1 MIFQCKYVYQH
12 HNFYGYEEF
21 KARFGL
27 EKRDNGVAVRKNRIL
42 LGHLKNPALLKYCRE
57 HNDYTL
63 LHIYDMADLQKRVV
77 EAVIGSGK
85 NDEKLPY
92 EVELIGKTYHSA
104 QYRTDEAKGLC
115 EDLDKSSVRY
125 VNIERN
131 RVFKMRA
138 GKFMRELILETG
150 IGKLLSPCVVN
161 WIAGDVF
168 TQQWCTYTHGK
179 SPDMELHVNNDF
191 GKIYDSNYCKGSFG
205 SCMVDENR
213 TSFYHDSVKAK
224 AAYITD
230 KTGLIVARAILFT
243 DVTDQDG
250 KKWRLLER
258 QYSSEG
264 DDVLKRL
271 LVDKLIQEDYI
282 DGYKVIGA
290 SCHDANSFVDVCGNS
305 LSDRKFEID
314 CELELE
320 DTLSYQD
327 SFKWY
332 SYNQNKAYNYENS
345 GTSYNLDTTDLNLYG
360 DDDEDDGEWDAYH
373 QYYCDDTRLC
383 YRNGIEIWVDSDN
396 LDDFVW
402 IESKNEYHHE
412 NDCVCCDNCG
422 ENLLKDN
429 AEYSEVTEEH
439 YCCKEC
445 MEKAENEFKRKNWY
459 YSEYD
464 EAWYENLDD
473 ITRINIWNDSEGVYE
488 EKSIGIDTLDSLIGN
503 EDVWKFGE
511 DVFDTVN
518 PSTNLPYGY
527 KLKKEM
533 NHEYTIIEEA
543 V

>member
-1 MIFQCKYVYQH
+1 MLYY
-12 HNFYGYEEF
+12 NFYGYEEF

-27 EKRDNGVAVRKNRIL
+27 EKRENGVAVRKNRIL
-42 LGHLKNPALLKYCRE
+42 LAHLKNPVLLKYCRE
-57 HNDYTL
+57 HDDYTL
-63 LHIYDMADLQKRVV
+63 LHIYDMAALQKKVV
-77 EAVIGSGK
+77 EAVLKSGED
-85 NDEKLPY
+85 DEKLPY
-92 EVELIGKTYHSA
+92 EVELIGRTYHSA
-104 QYRTDEAKGLC
+104 KYQTDEAKGLC

-150 IGKLLSPCVVN
+150 IGKLISPCVVN

-168 TQQWCTYTHGK
+168 TQQWCTYTHGYT
-179 SPDMELHVNNDF
+179 PDIELHVNDDF
-191 GKIYDSNYCKGSFG
+191 RSIYDSDCCKGDFG
-205 SCMVDENR
+205 SCMVDRER
-213 TSFYHDSVKAK
+213 TSFYRDSVKAK
-224 AAYITD
+224 AAYIID

-332 SYNQNKAYNYENS
+332 SYSRNKAYNYENS

-360 DDDEDDGEWDAYH
+360 DDNEDDGEWDSYH

-383 YRNGIEIWVDSDN
+383 YRNGIEIRVDSDN

-402 IESKNEYHHE
+402 IESTQEYHHE
-412 NDCVCCDNCG
+412 NDCVCCDECG
-422 ENLLKDN
+422 TDILEDD
-429 AEYSEVTEEH
+429 AMYSEVTEEY
-439 YCCKEC
+439 YCCKKC
-445 MEKAENEFKRKNWY
+445 MEKAEDEFKRKNWY

-464 EAWYENLDD
+464 EAWYESLGD
-473 ITRINIWNDSEGVYE
+473 ITCIHIWNESEGIYE
-488 EKSIGIDTLDSLIGN
+488 EKSISIDTLDGLIEN
-503 EDVWKFGE
+503 EDVWGFGE
-511 DVFDTVN
+511 DVFDKVN

-533 NHEYTIIEEA
+533 NHEYAIVEEA

>member
-1 MIFQCKYVYQH
+1 MLYY
-12 HNFYGYEEF
+12 NFYGYNGF
-21 KARFGL
+21 KALFGL
-27 EKRDNGVAVRKNRIL
+27 EKRDNDVAVRKNKIL
-42 LGHLKNPALLKYCRE
+42 LGHLKNPALLGYCRE

-63 LHIYDMADLQKRVV
+63 LHIYNMADLQKKVM
-77 EAVIGSGK
+77 EAIIKSGE

-92 EVELIGKTYHSA
+92 EVELIGKTYHSSKY
-104 QYRTDEAKGLC
+104 QTDEAKGLC

-125 VNIERN
+125 INVERN
-131 RVFKMRA
+131 RIFKMRS
-138 GKFMRELILETG
+138 GKFMRELILETE
-150 IGKLLSPCVVN
+150 IGKLLSPSVVN
-161 WIAGDVF
+161 WISGDVF
-168 TQQWCTYTHGK
+168 TQQWNTYTHGK
-179 SPDMELHVNNDF
+179 SSDIELHVNNDF
-191 GKIYDSNYCKGSFG
+191 RRIYSSSYCKGNFS
-205 SCMVDENR
+205 SCMVNENR

-258 QYSSEG
+258 QYSSES

-290 SCHDANSFVDVCGNS
+290 SCHQANSFVDIYGNS

-332 SYNQNKAYNYENS
+332 SYNLDKAYNYENS
-345 GTSYNLDTTDLNLYG
+345 NFSYNLDTTDLNLYG
-360 DDDEDDGEWDAYH
+360 DTDDNEEEDDGEWDSYH
-373 QYYCDDTRLC
+373 QYYCNDIRLC
-383 YRNGIEIWVDSDN
+383 YRNGREIWVDSEN

-402 IESKNEYHHE
+402 IESKREYHHE
-412 NDCVCCDNCG
+412 ENCICCDGCQTYI
-422 ENLLKDN
+422 LVDD
-429 AEYSEVTEEH
+429 AIYSEVTEEY
-439 YCCKEC
+439 YCYGEC
-445 MEKAENEFKRKNWY
+445 MEKAEYEFKRKNWY

-464 EAWYENLDD
+464 NEWYENLDD
-473 ITRINIWNDSEGVYE
+473 ITSIHIWNESAGTYE
-488 EKSIGIDTLDSLIGN
+488 EKSICTDTLDKLIEN
-503 EDVWKFGE
+503 EDVWQFDE
-511 DVFDTVN
+511 DVFDKVN

-527 KLKKEM
+527 KLKKEI
-533 NHEYTIIEEA
+533 NHEYAIIEKA

>member
-1 MIFQCKYVYQH
+1 MLYY
-12 HNFYGYEEF
+12 NFYGYEEF

-27 EKRDNGVAVRKNRIL
+27 EKRDNGTVARKNRIL

-63 LHIYDMADLQKRVV
+63 LHIYDMAALQKKVF
-77 EAVIGSGK
+77 EAVLKSGE

-92 EVELIGKTYHSA
+92 RVELIGKTYYSSRY
-104 QYRTDEAKGLC
+104 QTDESKGVY

-131 RVFKMRA
+131 RIFKMRA
-138 GKFMRELILETG
+138 GKFMRELILETE
-150 IGKLLSPCVVN
+150 IGKLLSPSVVN
-161 WIAGDVF
+161 WIAGDIF
-168 TQQWCTYTHGK
+168 TQQWCTYTYGYT
-179 SPDMELHVNNDF
+179 PEIELHVNDDF
-191 GKIYDSNYCKGSFG
+191 RSIYDSDCCKGNFG
-205 SCMVDENR
+205 SCMVDKDR
-213 TSFYHDSVKAK
+213 TSFYHDAVKAK

-230 KTGLIVARAILFT
+230 KTGLIVARAVLFT

-258 QYSSEG
+258 QYSSGG
-264 DDVLKRL
+264 DDILKRL
-271 LVDKLIQEDYI
+271 LVDKLIQEKHI
-282 DGYKVIGA
+282 DGYKIVGA
-290 SCHDANSFVDVCGNS
+290 SCHEANAFVDTEGNS
-305 LSDRKFEID
+305 LSDRMFEID
-314 CELELE
+314 CELDEE

-332 SYNQNKAYNYENS
+332 SYSRNKAYNYGNS
-345 GTSYNLDTTDLNLYG
+345 NSSYNLDTTDLNLYG
-360 DDDEDDGEWDAYH
+360 DTDDEEEGGEWDAYH

-383 YRNGIEIWVDSDN
+383 YRNGREIWVDSDN

-412 NDCVCCDNCG
+412 EDCICCDDCRTHV
-422 ENLLKDN
+422 LLDD
-429 AEYSEVTEEH
+429 AMYSEVTEEY

-445 MEKAENEFKRKNWY
+445 MEKAENEFKRKNWH

-464 EAWYENLDD
+464 DEWYESLDD
-473 ITRINIWNDSEGVYE
+473 ITRINIWNETEGIYE
-488 EKSIGIDTLDSLIGN
+488 EKSICTDTLDNLIEN
-503 EDVWKFGE
+503 EDVWEFGE

-518 PSTNLPYGY
+518 PSSNLPYGY
-527 KLKKEM
+527 KLKKET
-533 NHEYTIIEEA
+533 NHEYAIVEEA

>member
-1 MIFQCKYVYQH
+1 MLFY
-12 HNFYGYEEF
+12 NFYGYEEF

-27 EKRDNGVAVRKNRIL
+27 EKRENGTVVRKNRIL
-42 LGHLKNPALLKYCRE
+42 LAHLKNPVLLKYCRE
-57 HNDYTL
+57 HDDYTL
-63 LHIYDMADLQKRVV
+63 LHIYDMAALQKKVF
-77 EAVIGSGK
+77 EAVLKSGED
-85 NDEKLPY
+85 DEKLPY

-104 QYRTDEAKGLC
+104 KYQTDEAKGLC

-138 GKFMRELILETG
+138 GKFMRELILETE

-191 GKIYDSNYCKGSFG
+191 GRIYDSNYCKGSFG

-224 AAYITD
+224 AAYIID

-290 SCHDANSFVDVCGNS
+290 SCHEANAFVDVCGNS

-488 EKSIGIDTLDSLIGN
+488 EKSIGIDTLDGLIGN
-503 EDVWKFGE
+503 EDVWEFGE

>member
-1 MIFQCKYVYQH
+1 MLYY
-12 HNFYGYEEF
+12 NFYGYEGF
-21 KARFGL
+21 KACFGL
-27 EKRDNGVAVRKNRIL
+27 EKRDNGTVVRKNRIL
-42 LGHLKNPALLKYCRE
+42 LGHLKKPALLKYCRE
-57 HNDYTL
+57 HNDYAL
-63 LHIYDMADLQKRVV
+63 LRICDMADLQKKTV
-77 EAVIGSGK
+77 EAILSSGK
-85 NDEKLPY
+85 NDEKLPHK
-92 EVELIGKTYHSA
+92 VELIGETYYSSK
-104 QYRTDEAKGLC
+104 YETDEFRGLC
-115 EDLDKSSVRY
+115 EDLDKHSIRY
-125 VNIERN
+125 INVERN

-138 GKFMRELILETG
+138 GKFMRELILETE

-168 TQQWCTYTHGK
+168 TQHWCTYTHGYT
-179 SPDMELHVNNDF
+179 SGIELHVNDEF
-191 GKIYDSNYCKGSFG
+191 EKIYDSDYCKGDFN
-205 SCMVDENR
+205 SCMVDRNR
-213 TSFYHDSVKAK
+213 TSFYRDSVKSK

-230 KTGLIVARAILFT
+230 KTGLIVARSILFT
-243 DVTDQDG
+243 EVTDQDG
-250 KKWRLLER
+250 RKWRLLER

-264 DDVLKRL
+264 DDALKRL

-314 CELELE
+314 CDLDME

-332 SYNQNKAYNYENS
+332 GYNQNKAYNYENS
-345 GTSYNLDTTDLNLYG
+345 SFSYTLDTTDLNLYG
-360 DDDEDDGEWDAYH
+360 DTDEDEDEDESLWDEYH
-373 QYYCDDTRLC
+373 QYDCDDTTLC
-383 YRNGIEIWVDSDN
+383 YLHGNEINVDSEN

-402 IESKNEYHHE
+402 IESKEEYHHKD
-412 NDCVCCDNCG
+412 DCVCCDNCG
-422 ENLLKDN
+422 ENLLEDD

-445 MEKAENEFKRKNWY
+445 MEKAEDEFKRKNWY

-464 EAWYENLDD
+464 GEWYEDYTD
-473 ITRINIWNDSEGVYE
+473 ITRINIWNESEGIYE
-488 EKSIGIDTLDSLIGN
+488 EKSISIDTLDGLIEN
-503 EDVWKFGE
+503 EDVWEFGE
-511 DVFDTVN
+511 DVFDKVN

-533 NHEYTIIEEA
+533 NHEYATVEET

>member
-1 MIFQCKYVYQH
+1 MLYY
-12 HNFYGYEEF
+12 NFYGYEGF
-21 KARFGL
+21 KSCFGL
-27 EKRDNGVAVRKNRIL
+27 EKRDNGTVVRKNKIL
-42 LGHLKNPALLKYCRE
+42 LGHLKNTALLKYCRE
-57 HNDYTL
+57 HDNYDL
-63 LHIYDMADLQKRVV
+63 LRMHDMADLQKKVV
-77 EAVIGSGK
+77 EAIAKSGEE
-85 NDEKLPY
+85 DEKLPY
-92 EVELIGKTYHSA
+92 KVELIGRTYYSA
-104 QYRTDEAKGLC
+104 KYQTDDARGIC
-115 EDLDKSSVRY
+115 EDLDKHSVRY
-125 VNIERN
+125 INVERN
-131 RVFKMRA
+131 RVFKMKA
-138 GKFMRELILETG
+138 GKFMRELILETE
-150 IGKLLSPCVVN
+150 IGQLLSPSVVN

-168 TQQWCTYTHGK
+168 TQEWCTYTYGYT
-179 SPDMELHVNNDF
+179 PEIELHVNDDF
-191 GKIYDSNYCKGSFG
+191 RSIYDSDCCKGNFG
-205 SCMVDENR
+205 SCMVDKDR
-213 TSFYHDSVKAK
+213 TSFYHDAVKAK

-230 KTGLIVARAILFT
+230 KTGLIVARAVLFT

-258 QYSSEG
+258 QYSSGG
-264 DDVLKRL
+264 DDILKRL
-271 LVDKLIQEDYI
+271 LVDKLIQEKHI
-282 DGYKVIGA
+282 DGYKIVGA
-290 SCHDANSFVDVCGNS
+290 SCHEANAFVDTEGNS
-305 LSDRKFEID
+305 LSDRMFEID

-402 IESKNEYHHE
+402 IESKREYHHE

>member
-1 MIFQCKYVYQH
+1 MLYYDFC
-12 HNFYGYEEF
+12 GYEEF

-27 EKRDNGVAVRKNRIL
+27 EKRDNGTVARKNRIL
-42 LGHLKNPALLKYCRE
+42 LGHLKNPALLRYCRE

-63 LHIYDMADLQKRVV
+63 LHIYNMADLQKKVF
-77 EAVIGSGK
+77 EAVLKSGE

-92 EVELIGKTYHSA
+92 RVELIGKTYYSSRY
-104 QYRTDEAKGLC
+104 QTDECKGVC

-138 GKFMRELILETG
+138 GKFMRGLILETG

-168 TQQWCTYTHGK
+168 TQQWCTYTYGYT
-179 SPDMELHVNNDF
+179 PEIELHVNDDF
-191 GKIYDSNYCKGSFG
+191 RSIYDSDCCKGDFG
-205 SCMVDENR
+205 SCMVNRDR
-213 TSFYHDSVKAK
+213 TSFYHDAVKAK

-230 KTGLIVARAILFT
+230 KTGLIVARAVLFT

-258 QYSSEG
+258 QYSSGG

-271 LVDKLIQEDYI
+271 LVDKLIQEKHI
-282 DGYKVIGA
+282 DGYKIVGA
-290 SCHDANSFVDVCGNS
+290 SCHEANAFVDIDGNS
-305 LSDRKFEID
+305 LSDKKFEID
-314 CELELE
+314 CNLELE

-332 SYNQNKAYNYENS
+332 SYSRNKAYNYENPNF
-345 GTSYNLDTTDLNLYG
+345 SYNLDITDLNLY
-360 DDDEDDGEWDAYH
+360 EDGEECEEWDDYH
-373 QYYCDDTRLC
+373 EYHCLETRLC
-383 YRNGIEIWVDSDN
+383 YRNGMEIWVDSEN

-402 IESKNEYHHE
+402 IESRQEYHHE
-412 NDCVCCDNCG
+412 DDCVCCDECG
-422 ENLLKDN
+422 TDILEDD
-429 AEYSEVTEEH
+429 AMYSEVTEEY
-439 YCCKEC
+439 YCCKKC
-445 MEKAENEFKRKNWY
+445 MEKAEDEFKRKNWH

-464 EAWYENLDD
+464 DEWYEDYTD
-473 ITRINIWNDSEGVYE
+473 ITRIHIWNESEGIYE
-488 EKSIGIDTLDSLIGN
+488 DKSINVDTLCRLLRN
-503 EDVWKFGE
+503 EEAWEFGE

-527 KLKKEM
+527 KLKKET
-533 NHEYTIIEEA
+533 NHEYAIVEEA

>member
-1 MIFQCKYVYQH
+1 MLYY
-12 HNFYGYEEF
+12 NFYGYEGF
-21 KARFGL
+21 KACFGL
-27 EKRDNGVAVRKNRIL
+27 EKRDNGTVVRKNRIL

-57 HNDYTL
+57 HNDYAL
-63 LHIYDMADLQKRVV
+63 LRICDMADLQKKTV
-77 EAVIGSGK
+77 EAILSSGK
-85 NDEKLPY
+85 NDEKLPHK
-92 EVELIGKTYHSA
+92 VELIGETYYSSK
-104 QYRTDEAKGLC
+104 YKTDEFRGLC
-115 EDLDKSSVRY
+115 EDLDKHSIRY
-125 VNIERN
+125 INVERN
-131 RVFKMRA
+131 RVFKMRV
-138 GKFMRELILETG
+138 GKFMRELILETE

-168 TQQWCTYTHGK
+168 TQHWCTYTHGYT
-179 SPDMELHVNNDF
+179 SGIELHVSDEF
-191 GKIYDSNYCKGSFG
+191 EKIYDSDYCKGDFN
-205 SCMVDENR
+205 SCMVDRNR
-213 TSFYHDSVKAK
+213 TSFYRDSVKSK

-230 KTGLIVARAILFT
+230 KTGLIVARSILFT
-243 DVTDQDG
+243 EVTDQDG
-250 KKWRLLER
+250 RKWRLLER

-264 DDVLKRL
+264 DDALKRL

-314 CELELE
+314 CDLDME

-332 SYNQNKAYNYENS
+332 GYNQNKAYNYENS
-345 GTSYNLDTTDLNLYG
+345 SFSYTLDTTDLNLYG
-360 DDDEDDGEWDAYH
+360 DTDEDEDEDGSLWDEYH
-373 QYYCDDTRLC
+373 QYDCDDTTLC
-383 YRNGIEIWVDSDN
+383 YLHGNEINVDSEN

-402 IESKNEYHHE
+402 IESKEEYHHKD
-412 NDCVCCDNCG
+412 DCVCCDNCG
-422 ENLLKDN
+422 ENLLEDD

-445 MEKAENEFKRKNWY
+445 MEKAEDEFKRENWY

-464 EAWYENLDD
+464 VEWYEDYTD
-473 ITRINIWNDSEGVYE
+473 ITRINIWNESEGIYE
-488 EKSIGIDTLDSLIGN
+488 EKSISIDTLDGLIEN
-503 EDVWKFGE
+503 EDVWEFGE
-511 DVFDTVN
+511 DVFDKVN

-533 NHEYTIIEEA
+533 NHEYATVEET

>member
-1 MIFQCKYVYQH
+1 MLYY
-12 HNFYGYEEF
+12 NFYGYEEF

-27 EKRDNGVAVRKNRIL
+27 EKRDNGTVARKNRIL
-42 LGHLKNPALLKYCRE
+42 LGHLKNPALLRYCRE

-63 LHIYDMADLQKRVV
+63 LHIYNMADLQKKVF
-77 EAVIGSGK
+77 EAIIKSGE
-85 NDEKLPY
+85 NDGKLPY
-92 EVELIGKTYHSA
+92 RVELIGKTYYSSRY
-104 QYRTDEAKGLC
+104 QTDESKGVC

-138 GKFMRELILETG
+138 GKFMRGLILETE
-150 IGKLLSPCVVN
+150 IGKLLSPSVVN
-161 WIAGDVF
+161 WLAGDVF
-168 TQQWCTYTHGK
+168 TQQWCTYTYGYT
-179 SPDMELHVNNDF
+179 PEIELHVNDDF
-191 GKIYDSNYCKGSFG
+191 RSIYDSDCCKGNFD
-205 SCMVDENR
+205 SCMVDKDR

-230 KTGLIVARAILFT
+230 KTGLIVARAVLFT

-258 QYSSEG
+258 QYSSGG
-264 DDVLKRL
+264 DDILKRL
-271 LVDKLIQEDYI
+271 LVDKLIQEKHI
-282 DGYKVIGA
+282 DGYKIVGA
-290 SCHDANSFVDVCGNS
+290 SCHEANAFVDTEGNS
-305 LSDRKFEID
+305 LSDRMFEID
-314 CELELE
+314 CELDEE

-332 SYNQNKAYNYENS
+332 SYSRNKAYNYGNS
-345 GTSYNLDTTDLNLYG
+345 NSSYNLDTTDLNLYG
-360 DDDEDDGEWDAYH
+360 DTDDEEEGGEWDAYH

-383 YRNGIEIWVDSDN
+383 YRNGREIWVDSDN

-412 NDCVCCDNCG
+412 EDCICCDDCRTHV
-422 ENLLKDN
+422 LLDD
-429 AEYSEVTEEH
+429 AIYSEVTEEY

-445 MEKAENEFKRKNWY
+445 MEKAENEFKRKNWH

-464 EAWYENLDD
+464 DEWYESLDD
-473 ITRINIWNDSEGVYE
+473 ITRINIWNETEGIYE
-488 EKSIGIDTLDSLIGN
+488 EKSICTDTLDNLIEN
-503 EDVWKFGE
+503 EDVWEFGE

-533 NHEYTIIEEA
+533 NHEYAIVEEA

>member
-1 MIFQCKYVYQH
+1 MLYY
-12 HNFYGYEEF
+12 NFYGYEGF
-21 KARFGL
+21 KACFGL
-27 EKRDNGVAVRKNRIL
+27 EKRDNGTVVRKNRIL
-42 LGHLKNPALLKYCRE
+42 LGHLKKPALLKYCRE
-57 HNDYTL
+57 HNDYAL
-63 LHIYDMADLQKRVV
+63 LRICDMADLQKKTV
-77 EAVIGSGK
+77 EAILSSGK
-85 NDEKLPY
+85 NDEKLPHK
-92 EVELIGKTYHSA
+92 VELIGETYYSSK
-104 QYRTDEAKGLC
+104 YETDEFRGLC
-115 EDLDKSSVRY
+115 EDLDKHSIRY
-125 VNIERN
+125 INVERN

-138 GKFMRELILETG
+138 GKFMRELILETE

-168 TQQWCTYTHGK
+168 TQHWCTYTHGYT
-179 SPDMELHVNNDF
+179 SGIELHVNDEF
-191 GKIYDSNYCKGSFG
+191 EKIYDSDYCKGDFN
-205 SCMVDENR
+205 SCMVDRNR
-213 TSFYHDSVKAK
+213 TSFYRDSVKSK

-230 KTGLIVARAILFT
+230 KTGLIVARSILFT
-243 DVTDQDG
+243 EVTDQDG
-250 KKWRLLER
+250 RKWRLLER

-264 DDVLKRL
+264 DDALKRL

-314 CELELE
+314 CDLDME

-345 GTSYNLDTTDLNLYG
+345 SFSYTLDTTDLNLYG
-360 DDDEDDGEWDAYH
+360 DTDEDEDEDESLWDEYH
-373 QYYCDDTRLC
+373 QYDCDDTTLC
-383 YRNGIEIWVDSDN
+383 YLHGNEINVDSEN

-402 IESKNEYHHE
+402 IESKEEYHHKD
-412 NDCVCCDNCG
+412 DCVCCDNCG
-422 ENLLKDN
+422 ENLLEDD

-445 MEKAENEFKRKNWY
+445 MEKAEDEFKRKNWY
-459 YSEYD
+459 YLEYD
-464 EAWYENLDD
+464 GEWYEDYTD
-473 ITRINIWNDSEGVYE
+473 ITRINIWNESEGIYE
-488 EKSIGIDTLDSLIGN
+488 EKSISIDTLDGLIEN
-503 EDVWKFGE
+503 EDVWEFGE
-511 DVFDTVN
+511 DVFDKVN

-533 NHEYTIIEEA
+533 NHEYATVEET

>member
-1 MIFQCKYVYQH
+1 MLYY
-12 HNFYGYEEF
+12 NFYGYEEF

-27 EKRDNGVAVRKNRIL
+27 EKRDNGTVARKNRIL

-63 LHIYDMADLQKRVV
+63 LHIYDMAALQKKVF
-77 EAVIGSGK
+77 EAVLKSGE

-92 EVELIGKTYHSA
+92 RVELIGKTYYSSRY
-104 QYRTDEAKGLC
+104 QTDESKGVY

-131 RVFKMRA
+131 RIFKMRA
-138 GKFMRELILETG
+138 GKFMRELILETE
-150 IGKLLSPCVVN
+150 IGKLLSPSVVN
-161 WIAGDVF
+161 WIAGDIF
-168 TQQWCTYTHGK
+168 TQQWCTYTYGYT
-179 SPDMELHVNNDF
+179 PEIELHVNDDF
-191 GKIYDSNYCKGSFG
+191 RSIYDSDCCKGNFD
-205 SCMVDENR
+205 SCMVDKDR
-213 TSFYHDSVKAK
+213 TSFYHDAVKAK

-230 KTGLIVARAILFT
+230 KTGLIVARAVLFT

-258 QYSSEG
+258 QYSSGG
-264 DDVLKRL
+264 DDILKRL
-271 LVDKLIQEDYI
+271 LVDKLIQEKHI
-282 DGYKVIGA
+282 DGYKIVGA
-290 SCHDANSFVDVCGNS
+290 SCHEANAFVDTEGNS
-305 LSDRKFEID
+305 LSDRMFEID
-314 CELELE
+314 CELDEE

-332 SYNQNKAYNYENS
+332 SYSRNKAYNYGNS
-345 GTSYNLDTTDLNLYG
+345 NSSYNLDTTDLNLYG
-360 DDDEDDGEWDAYH
+360 DTDDEEDGGEWDAYH

-383 YRNGIEIWVDSDN
+383 YRNGREIWVDSDN

-412 NDCVCCDNCG
+412 EDCICCDDCRTHV
-422 ENLLKDN
+422 LLDD
-429 AEYSEVTEEH
+429 AIYSEVTEEY

-445 MEKAENEFKRKNWY
+445 MEKAENEFKRKNWH

-464 EAWYENLDD
+464 DEWYESLDD
-473 ITRINIWNDSEGVYE
+473 ITRINIWNESEGIYE
-488 EKSIGIDTLDSLIGN
+488 EKSICTDTLDNLIEN
-503 EDVWKFGE
+503 EDVWEFGE

-533 NHEYTIIEEA
+533 NHEYQFVEA
-543 V
+543 AV

>member
-1 MIFQCKYVYQH
+1 MLYY
-12 HNFYGYEEF
+12 NFYGYEGF
-21 KARFGL
+21 KACFGL
-27 EKRDNGVAVRKNRIL
+27 EKRDNGTVVRKNRIL

-57 HNDYTL
+57 HNDYAL
-63 LHIYDMADLQKRVV
+63 LRICDMADLQKKTV
-77 EAVIGSGK
+77 EAILSSGK
-85 NDEKLPY
+85 NDEKLPHK
-92 EVELIGKTYHSA
+92 VELIGETYYSSK
-104 QYRTDEAKGLC
+104 YETDEFRGLC
-115 EDLDKSSVRY
+115 EDLDKHSIRY
-125 VNIERN
+125 INVERN

-138 GKFMRELILETG
+138 GKFMRELILETE

-168 TQQWCTYTHGK
+168 TQHWCTYTHGYT
-179 SPDMELHVNNDF
+179 SGIELHVNDEF
-191 GKIYDSNYCKGSFG
+191 EKIYDSDYCKGDFN
-205 SCMVDENR
+205 SCMVDRNR
-213 TSFYHDSVKAK
+213 TSFYRDSVKSK

-230 KTGLIVARAILFT
+230 KTGLIVARSILFT

-250 KKWRLLER
+250 KNWRLLER

-264 DDVLKRL
+264 DDALKRL

-314 CELELE
+314 CDLDME

-332 SYNQNKAYNYENS
+332 GYNQNKAYNYENS
-345 GTSYNLDTTDLNLYG
+345 SFSYTLDTTDLNLYG
-360 DDDEDDGEWDAYH
+360 DTDEDEDEDESLWDEYH
-373 QYYCDDTRLC
+373 QYDCDDTTLC
-383 YRNGIEIWVDSDN
+383 YLHGNEINVDSEN

-402 IESKNEYHHE
+402 IESKEEYHHKD
-412 NDCVCCDNCG
+412 DCVCCDNCG
-422 ENLLKDN
+422 ENLLEGD

-445 MEKAENEFKRKNWY
+445 MEKAEDEFKRKNWY

-464 EAWYENLDD
+464 GEWYEDYTD
-473 ITRINIWNDSEGVYE
+473 ITRINIWNESEGIYE
-488 EKSIGIDTLDSLIGN
+488 EKSISIDTLDGLIEN
-503 EDVWKFGE
+503 EDVWEFGE
-511 DVFDTVN
+511 DVFDKVN

-533 NHEYTIIEEA
+533 NHEYATVEET